1 MCNNQKLKCIMP
13 TGATWRLVPTN
24 WIARAPS
31 GSVSTHALP
40 RNPFLAYV
48 SQTWLL
54 LLATKAPK
62 QYASNVHF
70 ETMLSEQ
77 LAK

>member
-1 MCNNQKLKCIMP
+1 MP
-13 TGATWRLVPTN
+13 TGASWRLAPTSC
-24 WIARAPS
+24 IARAPL

-40 RNPFLAYV
+40 GNPFLACV
-48 SQTWLL
+48 SQAWLL
-54 LLATKAPK
+54 LLATKTPN
-62 QYASNVHF
+62 QCASNVRF